1 MKDFVGARLRQ
12 RRDRDIIEA
21 IQNVEAGEVSE
32 LIRKGLR
39 LALNTVKQHQPTEK
53 PQPKILDW
61 SHLK

>member
-1 MKDFVGARLRQ
+1 MRTFVGARLRL
-12 RRDRDIIEA
+12 RRNRDIIDA
-21 IQNVEAGEVSE
+21 IQDIEPGEVSE

-39 LALNTVKQHQPTEK
+39 MVLNNVKQPQITQK